1 MIVNA
6 GIDSKDYDKALKLIG
21 EQLQD
26 IQNGHLEDSEI
37 QITKGLLENAL
48 KKTNDDAGSMIALS
62 YNRDI
67 THKKETNDE
76 YIQKILNVSKE
87 EIIQVSQQIQLDTIF
102 FLTGKE
108 FNGNN

>member
-1 MIVNA
+1 
-6 GIDSKDYDKALKLIG
+6 
-21 EQLQD
+21 
-26 IQNGHLEDSEI
+26 
-37 QITKGLLENAL
+37 
-48 KKTNDDAGSMIALS
+48 SMIALS

>member
-1 MIVNA
+1 M
-6 GIDSKDYDKALKLIG
+6 
-21 EQLQD
+21 
-26 IQNGHLEDSEI
+26 
-37 QITKGLLENAL
+37 LENAL